1 MESDP
6 NIELALDR
14 IASSNDDDLIS
25 WFQMDITEQA
35 WQLFTFCICPGAVW
49 VGNEMY

>member
-14 IASSNDDDLIS
+14 IASSNDDELVS
-25 WFQMDITEQA
+25 WFHMDITEQA
-35 WQLFTFCICPGAVW
+35 WQLLHSVYVLEPFW
-49 VGNEMY
+49 